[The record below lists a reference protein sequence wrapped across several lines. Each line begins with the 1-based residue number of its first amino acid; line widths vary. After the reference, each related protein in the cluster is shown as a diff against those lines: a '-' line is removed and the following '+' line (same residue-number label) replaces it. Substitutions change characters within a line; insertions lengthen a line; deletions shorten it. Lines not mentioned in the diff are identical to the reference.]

1 MLARLEGLG
10 LEVELRNAGD
20 GQLNEGCGAD
30 FVKIKQA
37 PPSGTTPRPG
47 ERYCSLDG
55 DADRIVYY
63 FDDGTSFRLL
73 DGDRIALLLAHFLA
87 GRLREAGIDDLR
99 LGLVQTA
106 YANGASTARAVE
118 SLGETN
124 VLCAKTGVKHC
135 HHAAMVLDIGAY
147 FEANGHGTVL
157 FGERFVDRVTEVSK
171 QDGARAASAREL
183 LLFRDVINEAV
194 GDSISIMLAVELVL
208 RLLDWSCEEWLALY
222 SDLPNRQVKVVV
234 ADRSA
239 FETTNAERTC
249 IKPEGLQAAI
259 DDVVKGFQRGR
270 SFVRPSGTED
280 VVRVY
285 AEADTEANTVALAQ
299 SVVDLVYERAGGVGT
314 KPVVA

>member
-1 MLARLEGLG
+1 M
-10 LEVELRNAGD
+10 
-20 GQLNEGCGAD
+20 
-30 FVKIKQA
+30 
-37 PPSGTTPRPG
+37 
-47 ERYCSLDG
+47 DG